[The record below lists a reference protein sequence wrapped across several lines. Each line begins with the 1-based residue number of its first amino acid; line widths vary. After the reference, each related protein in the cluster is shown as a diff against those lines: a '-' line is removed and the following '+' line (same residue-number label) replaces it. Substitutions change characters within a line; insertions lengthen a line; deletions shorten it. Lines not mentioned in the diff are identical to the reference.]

1 MKIAFKN
8 VLFYS
13 DSNVIN
19 HAEQHPILADLYVYI
34 TYQAE
39 GGVVGKAPLGS
50 ICNPDS
56 GRKRRTSVNA
66 HFGGDQGTGE
76 VSSNS
81 TTHKCCN
88 R

>member
-1 MKIAFKN
+1 MAKIAFKN

-13 DSNVIN
+13 DSNLIN

-39 GGVVGKAPLGS
+39 AGVVGKGWLGS
-50 ICNPDS
+50 ICNHDYGSKSS

-76 VSSNS
+76 VSSIM
-81 TTHKCCN
+81 
-88 R
+88 